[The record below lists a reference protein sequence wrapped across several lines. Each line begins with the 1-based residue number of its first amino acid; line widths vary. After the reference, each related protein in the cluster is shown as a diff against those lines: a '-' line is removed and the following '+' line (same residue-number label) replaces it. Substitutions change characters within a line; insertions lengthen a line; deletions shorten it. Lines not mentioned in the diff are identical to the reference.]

1 MEDIDATL
9 SKAWWKER
17 RKDLLQL
24 ASKETPL
31 YVYNYPTL
39 LDAVKKVK
47 SITAVDRVFFAIKAN
62 PNPEILRLFE
72 EQGLGFECVSPGEV
86 EHIFFLFPNIDSKR
100 ILFTPN
106 FAPKEEYEFG
116 FQKNVLV
123 TVDSTY
129 ALEHWGDIFKGKDI
143 YLRFDPGKGEGHHK
157 YVQTGGKASKFA
169 ISSSEVGKVA
179 ELVKQIQVR
188 VVGLHAHLGS
198 GILTPES
205 WFQTASFLASLLQ
218 YFPDVK
224 SIDAGGGLGVVERED
239 QKSLVCNQRK
249 IQRFLM
255 NLNKII
261 NHSRIYQK

>member
-1 MEDIDATL
+1 M
-9 SKAWWKER
+9 
-17 RKDLLQL
+17 
-24 ASKETPL
+24 
-31 YVYNYPTL
+31 
-39 LDAVKKVK
+39 
-47 SITAVDRVFFAIKAN
+47 
-62 PNPEILRLFE
+62 
-72 EQGLGFECVSPGEV
+72 
-86 EHIFFLFPNIDSKR
+86 
-100 ILFTPN
+100 
-106 FAPKEEYEFG
+106 
-116 FQKNVLV
+116 
-123 TVDSTY
+123 
-129 ALEHWGDIFKGKDI
+129 
-143 YLRFDPGKGEGHHK
+143 
-157 YVQTGGKASKFA
+157 
-169 ISSSEVGKVA
+169 
-179 ELVKQIQVR
+179 KQIQVR